1 MCKCKFCKSDICIKY
16 GKARGEQRYKCKIC
30 EKTFIRGDKRV
41 IRNEVAENLAIV
53 LYSTGKASYRFI
65 GKLLG
70 ISYFAVYKWIKDC
83 AEKYGEVKI
92 RQEVREIEIDE
103 MWHFIQKKVT
113 SAGYLRQ
120 WIEEQENVLR
130 MLLDKETFKQYI
142 NSMKS

>member
-1 MCKCKFCKSDICIKY
+1 MSKCKFCKSDICIKY

-41 IRNEVAENLAIV
+41 IRNEVAESLAIV

-92 RQEVREIEIDE
+92 RQYVREIEIDE
-103 MWHFIQKKVT
+103 MWHYIQKKVIN
-113 SAGYLRQ
+113 AGYLRDL
-120 WIEEQENVLR
+120 IELQESVL
-130 MLLDKETFKQYI
+130 LGLQDKETLRQCI
-142 NSMKS
+142 SCIRS